1 MAGFIR
7 QGGDARSV
15 SPVRRGPCVTAM
27 SFPGVTVSVMQH
39 DCGAGDGRLLTRAA
53 QSRLRVARDRGFR
66 KLERMLPRA
75 IFFDMDDTLL
85 DGVTA
90 MTVSWELVCGEYAP
104 RLGCEA
110 EPLRLAIRKHASE
123 FWKDEE
129 AVGHWRVALD
139 DARTLIVESALEAEG
154 WDTSLARDIALEYAA
169 HHREHSKLFED
180 TVETLEEL
188 RAAGYKL
195 GMITNGHGV
204 PQRAK
209 INAHD
214 LARHMDAIVIEG
226 EFGKGKPAGEVFEHA
241 MASLRVGPHESW
253 HVGDNLYAD
262 VGGAK
267 AAGMHAVWIHR
278 ERLEPREDIPVRPD
292 RVIAHLRELREILL

>member
-1 MAGFIR
+1 
-7 QGGDARSV
+7 
-15 SPVRRGPCVTAM
+15 
-27 SFPGVTVSVMQH
+27 
-39 DCGAGDGRLLTRAA
+39 
-53 QSRLRVARDRGFR
+53 
-66 KLERMLPRA
+66 MLPKA

-90 MTVSWELVCGEYAP
+90 MTVSWELVCAQYAP

-110 EPLRLAIRKHASE
+110 EPLRLAIRKHATE

-129 AVGHWRVALD
+129 AVGHWRLALD
-139 DARTLIVESALEAEG
+139 EARTMIVESALTAEG
-154 WDTSLARDIALEYAA
+154 WETSFARDIAHDYASR
-169 HHREHSKLFED
+169 HREHSKLFD
-180 TVETLEEL
+180 DAVETLEEL

-195 GMITNGHGV
+195 GMITNGHGT

-209 INAHD
+209 IDAHA

-226 EFGKGKPAGEVFEHA
+226 EFGQGKPARAVFEHA
-241 MASLRVGPHESW
+241 MASLGSAPQESW

-262 VGGAK
+262 VAGAQ

-278 ERLEPREDIPVRPD
+278 GRLELREDLAIRPD
-292 RVIAHLRELREILL
+292 RVIAHLRELRDVLL

>member
-1 MAGFIR
+1 
-7 QGGDARSV
+7 
-15 SPVRRGPCVTAM
+15 
-27 SFPGVTVSVMQH
+27 
-39 DCGAGDGRLLTRAA
+39 
-53 QSRLRVARDRGFR
+53 
-66 KLERMLPRA
+66 MLPKA

-90 MTVSWELVCGEYAP
+90 MTVSWELVSRRFAP

-110 EPLRLAIRKHASE
+110 EPLRLAIRKYASE

-129 AVGHWRVALD
+129 AVGHWRIALD
-139 DARTLIVESALEAEG
+139 DARTMIVESALKASG
-154 WDTSLARDIALEYAA
+154 WDASVARELALDYAA
-169 HHREHSKLFED
+169 SHREHSKLFDD

-195 GMITNGHGV
+195 GMITNGHGT

-209 INAHD
+209 IDAHD

-226 EFGKGKPAGEVFEHA
+226 EFGQGKPALAVFEHA
-241 MASLRVGPHESW
+241 MASLGVLPHESW

-278 ERLEPREDIPVRPD
+278 ERLELREDIAIRPD
-292 RVIAHLRELREILL
+292 LVIAHLRELRDALV